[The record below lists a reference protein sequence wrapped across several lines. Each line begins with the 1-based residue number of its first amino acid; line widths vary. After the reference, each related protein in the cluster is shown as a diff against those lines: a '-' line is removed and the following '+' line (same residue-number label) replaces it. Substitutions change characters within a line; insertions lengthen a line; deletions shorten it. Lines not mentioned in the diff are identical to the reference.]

1 MTLGDGPAQ
10 IEPLECEHAAMTDAL
25 IASDNLI
32 IVDVAPGRAHERRG
46 RWRDGCAN
54 SMVKS
59 SDGAE
64 WGVRN
69 PMER

>member
-1 MTLGDGPAQ
+1 MTLGDGPAL
-10 IEPLECEHAAMTDAL
+10 IEPLECEHATTVDAPMASDAL
-25 IASDNLI
+25 ISVDAASD
-32 IVDVAPGRAHERRG
+32 RAHERRE

-64 WGVRN
+64 WVVRN